1 MEIELTKRKSCRI
14 PGYDYSQ
21 NGAYFITICTHQKRL
36 LFGNLSQEAV
46 GADSISA
53 RMVRC
58 VFAEVI
64 DRYPAVSCPYSVVM
78 PNHFHALVVIARADI
93 ESAPTVVQIVQAFKR
108 YSTIEYI
115 HLVKQGAAEPF
126 EKYVWQ
132 RSFHDHIV
140 RTEDDFRMIAE
151 YIQNNPR
158 RWEEDC
164 FHPTKNPPTKE
175 PPP

>member
-1 MEIELTKRKSCRI
+1 MEIELTKRKTCRI

-36 LFGNLSQEAV
+36 LFGNLSQEA
-46 GADSISA
+46 
-53 RMVRC
+53 
-58 VFAEVI
+58 
-64 DRYPAVSCPYSVVM
+64 
-78 PNHFHALVVIARADI
+78 
-93 ESAPTVVQIVQAFKR
+93 APTVVEIVQAFKR

>member
-1 MEIELTKRKSCRI
+1 METELPKRKSCRI

-21 NGAYFITICTHQKRL
+21 NGAYFITICTHQKKC
-36 LFGNLSQEAV
+36 LFGDISGENV

-53 RMVRC
+53 RMVRR

-64 DRYPAVSCPYSVVM
+64 DRYATVSCIYSVVM
-78 PNHFHALVVIARADI
+78 PNHFHALIVVERADI
-93 ESAPTVVQIVQAFKR
+93 ESAPTVSEVIQASKR

-115 HLVKQGAAEPF
+115 HLVKQGKAEPF

-151 YIQNNPR
+151 YIQNNPC

-164 FHPTKNPPTKE
+164 LHPKKNPR
-175 PPP
+175 

>member
-1 MEIELTKRKSCRI
+1 METKLPKRKSCRI

-21 NGAYFITICTHQKRL
+21 NGAYFATICTHQKKL
-36 LFGNLSQEAV
+36 LFGDMAEEDV

-53 RMVRC
+53 RMVRR
-58 VFAEVI
+58 VFSEVI
-64 DRYPAVSCPYSVVM
+64 NNCSAVSCPYSVVM
-78 PNHFHALVVIARADI
+78 PNHFHALIVVERADI
-93 ESAPTVVQIVQAFKR
+93 ESAPTVSEIVQAFKR

-115 HLVKQGAAEPF
+115 RLVKQGLAEPF
-126 EKYVWQ
+126 ERYVWQ

-140 RTEDDFRMIAE
+140 RTEEDFRMIAE

-164 FHPTKNPPTKE
+164 FHPKKNPR
-175 PPP
+175 

>member
-53 RMVRC
+53 
-58 VFAEVI
+58 
-64 DRYPAVSCPYSVVM
+64 S
-78 PNHFHALVVIARADI
+78 
-93 ESAPTVVQIVQAFKR
+93 TVVEIVQAFKR

>member
-93 ESAPTVVQIVQAFKR
+93 ESAPTVVEIVQ
-108 YSTIEYI
+108 
-115 HLVKQGAAEPF
+115 
-126 EKYVWQ
+126 
-132 RSFHDHIV
+132 
-140 RTEDDFRMIAE
+140 
-151 YIQNNPR
+151 
-158 RWEEDC
+158 
-164 FHPTKNPPTKE
+164 
-175 PPP
+175 

>member
-1 MEIELTKRKSCRI
+1 METELPKRKSCRI

-53 RMVRC
+53 
-58 VFAEVI
+58 
-64 DRYPAVSCPYSVVM
+64 
-78 PNHFHALVVIARADI
+78 
-93 ESAPTVVQIVQAFKR
+93 PTVVEIVQAFKR